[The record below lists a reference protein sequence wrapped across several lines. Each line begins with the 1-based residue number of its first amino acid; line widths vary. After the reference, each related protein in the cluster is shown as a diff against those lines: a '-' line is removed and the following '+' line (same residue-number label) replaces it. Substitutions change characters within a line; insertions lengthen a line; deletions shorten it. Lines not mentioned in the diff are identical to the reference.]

1 MDLSTFS
8 DVRQGKRCPG
18 PGSLATWR
26 VEWLELERWI
36 FQFCH
41 LWKANWEDVATNIK
55 QQLRAKGFQGD
66 VEVRFDAQE
75 LKQTLIINVFRICG
89 PELLNQICR
98 LVQIYVQE
106 NSCKWCFAMI
116 QMVNNSTT
124 CTWDWIDNEED
135 LRIYRPRRMLWRL
148 YQCELWT
155 LEIDISEIQVLK
167 GAKQHK
173 QCRNNRWQNFV
184 RAPIT
189 HMLSV
194 WAPGWAPSKDPFFF
208 SKECDEDAE
217 LLNFEVLSGCGLLLW
232 LPYLYCRSDVVTWQR
247 FFGEEMPRAF
257 GAFGPFAKVIVE
269 SRFEIHVDI
278 HRLEP
283 QHLSGRFHEF
293 HEFQKF
299 AQVQNL
305 HCRYWEMLSAGVGKN
320 QTDVFFYFYF
330 SKIFPTKSTL
340 WKNGSPT
347 AKSRCV
353 PISDPTF
360 CRPWCRRGIPIHLS
374 PESPSG
380 DS

>member
-106 NSCKWCFAMI
+106 NLCKWSFAMI
-116 QMVNNSTT
+116 QTVNNSTT
-124 CTWDWIDNEED
+124 STWDWIDNDED

-194 WAPGWAPSKDPFFF
+194 WAPG
-208 SKECDEDAE
+208 
-217 LLNFEVLSGCGLLLW
+217 
-232 LPYLYCRSDVVTWQR
+232 
-247 FFGEEMPRAF
+247 
-257 GAFGPFAKVIVE
+257 
-269 SRFEIHVDI
+269 
-278 HRLEP
+278 
-283 QHLSGRFHEF
+283 
-293 HEFQKF
+293 
-299 AQVQNL
+299 
-305 HCRYWEMLSAGVGKN
+305 
-320 QTDVFFYFYF
+320 
-330 SKIFPTKSTL
+330 
-340 WKNGSPT
+340 
-347 AKSRCV
+347 
-353 PISDPTF
+353 
-360 CRPWCRRGIPIHLS
+360 
-374 PESPSG
+374 
-380 DS
+380 